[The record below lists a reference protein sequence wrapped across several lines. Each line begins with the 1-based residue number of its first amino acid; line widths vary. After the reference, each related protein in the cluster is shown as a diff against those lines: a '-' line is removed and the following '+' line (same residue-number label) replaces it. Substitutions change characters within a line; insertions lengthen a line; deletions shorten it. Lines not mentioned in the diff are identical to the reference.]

1 MKRLLR
7 LFGYYHFDY
16 VNKAL
21 TEVKREED
29 VKMYELSKKI
39 MAIPFKTD
47 ARESSLLANQVAT
60 EVASTNPLGEFFI
73 KLVNGD

>member
-39 MAIPFKTD
+39 MSIPFKTD
-47 ARESSLLANQVAT
+47 VRESSPRGL
-60 EVASTNPLGEFFI
+60 E
-73 KLVNGD
+73 